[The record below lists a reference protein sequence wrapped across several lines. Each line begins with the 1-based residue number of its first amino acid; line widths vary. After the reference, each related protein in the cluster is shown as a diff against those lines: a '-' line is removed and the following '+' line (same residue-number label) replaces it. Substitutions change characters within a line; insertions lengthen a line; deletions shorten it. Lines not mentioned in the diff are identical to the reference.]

1 LRRKINTLFGFN
13 QLIINTMKKIF
24 IFTTLVIAILS
35 LTSCVEKSAKY
46 KALQAQLDSLGSAHQ
61 VKSAEFEEVF
71 ATLNEVEAGLQS
83 IREAENIL
91 VLQSQQGGAEVQ
103 ENSRE
108 QLKSDVAA
116 VGEAIKSYK
125 SQIEKLKK
133 DSRIQSSQFKKRL
146 ATLTAELDAKSELI
160 DDLGRQLAEKDRQ
173 LVVKSQQIES
183 LDKTV
188 TTLKSEVTSL
198 SQSTASQKETIATQ
212 EAQIYSGYYIIGSK
226 SELIEANVMSKGGLF
241 KSAKISYQAEQSA
254 FVKVDIREVKEINT
268 NAERAKVLS
277 VHPTGTY
284 AFETDENGMQVL
296 KISQP
301 ATFWEQTKYLVIQT
315 L

>member
-1 LRRKINTLFGFN
+1 MEHNNKANFGFN
-13 QLIINTMKKIF
+13 KLIINKMKKFF
-24 IFTTLVIAILS
+24 ILITFVIAIISLS
-35 LTSCVEKSAKY
+35 SCVERSAKY
-46 KALQAQLDSLGSAHQ
+46 KNLLAQLDSLGSAHA

-71 ATLNEVEAGLQS
+71 ATLNEVEEGLQS

-91 VLQSQQGGAEVQ
+91 VLQSQQGGAEIQ

-125 SQIEKLKK
+125 KQIEKLKN
-133 DSRIQSSQFKKRL
+133 DNRIQSNQFKKRL
-146 ATLTAELDAKSELI
+146 AALTAELDSKSELI
-160 DDLGRQLAEKDRQ
+160 EDLGRQLAEKERQ
-173 LVVKSQQIES
+173 LIVKSQQIES

-198 SQSTASQKETIATQ
+198 SQATASQKETIATQ
-212 EAQIYSGYYIIGSK
+212 EVQIYSGYYIIGSK
-226 SELIEANVMSKGGLF
+226 SELISANVMSRGGLF

-254 FVKVDIREVKEINT
+254 FIKVDIREVKEIHT

-284 AFETDENGMQVL
+284 AFEADENGLQVL

-301 ATFWEQTKYLVIQT
+301 TTFWEQTKYLVIQT

>member
-1 LRRKINTLFGFN
+1 MRHKIKLNSGYNNLKF
-13 QLIINTMKKIF
+13 NTMKRIF
-24 IFTTLVIAILS
+24 IFTALILAVLS
-35 LTSCVEKSAKY
+35 LSSCVERSAKY
-46 KALQAQLDSLGSAHQ
+46 KALQAQLDSLGTAHSI
-61 VKSAEFEEVF
+61 KSSEFEEVF

-91 VLQSQQGGAEVQ
+91 VLQSQQGGAEIQ

-108 QLKSDVAA
+108 RLKADVAA

-125 SQIEKLKK
+125 KQIDKLKN
-133 DSRIQSSQFKKRL
+133 DNRIQSNQFKKRL
-146 ATLTAELDAKSELI
+146 AALTAELDAKSDLI
-160 DDLGRQLAEKDRQ
+160 EDLGRQLAEKDRQ
-173 LVVKSQQIES
+173 LIVKSQQIES

-188 TTLKSEVTSL
+188 TTLKTEVTSL
-198 SQSTASQKETIATQ
+198 SQTSASQKETIATQ

-226 SELIEANVMSKGGLF
+226 SQLIEANVMSKGGLF

-254 FVKVDIREVKEINT
+254 FIKIDIREVKEINT

-284 AFETDENGMQVL
+284 AFETDENGLQVL